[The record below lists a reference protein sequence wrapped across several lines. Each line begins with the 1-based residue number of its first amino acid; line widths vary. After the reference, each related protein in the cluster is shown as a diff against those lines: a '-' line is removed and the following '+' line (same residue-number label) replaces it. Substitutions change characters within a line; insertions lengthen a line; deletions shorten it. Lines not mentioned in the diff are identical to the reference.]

1 MRSSGEL
8 QKLAAHSP
16 PQPLWTHPSQDLQ
29 FMPALGGA
37 TTYVRT
43 YVRTHRRTADCRVC
57 QPAAPLTLRSE
68 PRITK
73 RYKYNKYTGLSVL
86 DPCLFLKT
94 GPYGPFQI
102 GDKKRPGSKFTK
114 RYEYTGLSVLDHDG
128 SQTAGP
134 GGRYP
139 GSGGA
144 DSSGDGGGGRGGGDV
159 GGGGGSPWSRGH
171 QTDPGRTTE

>member
-1 MRSSGEL
+1 MRPSVEL

-43 YVRTHRRTADCRVC
+43 YVRTHRRTADWRVC

-73 RYKYNKYTGLSVL
+73 RYKYTGLSVL

-94 GPYGPFQI
+94 GHDRPFQI
-102 GDKKRPGSKFTK
+102 GDKKRLGSKFTK
-114 RYEYTGLSVLDHDG
+114 RYKYKGLSVLDPDLL
-128 SQTAGP
+128 P
-134 GGRYP
+134 GQCRP
-139 GSGGA
+139 VQAS
-144 DSSGDGGGGRGGGDV
+144 RLPEV
-159 GGGGGSPWSRGH
+159 GGKESRNVINI
-171 QTDPGRTTE
+171 RVW